1 MNETKPQTIR
11 AVVGSQLSRD
21 EEIFGSLYDR
31 KVIRRFASYVRPY
44 RRSVIIAIGSVLIY
58 TTAQMLIPLIIQSV
72 IDHAIIEKKY
82 GNGELIG
89 QGSGDGGQ
97 AHRVDALPLGTSEMA
112 GQDHPGAF
120 RDQFADGGK
129 GGVDTSL
136 VGDGSV
142 RIERNVEIHTD

>member
-72 IDHAIIEKKY
+72 IDHAIIEKNTLHLVIGIVIFFAAITTSY
-82 GNGELIG
+82 GANYLQDRIVGLIG
-89 QGSGDGGQ
+89 EKVIFLLHFS
-97 AHRVDALPLGTSEMA
+97 
-112 GQDHPGAF
+112 
-120 RDQFADGGK
+120 
-129 GGVDTSL
+129 
-136 VGDGSV
+136 
-142 RIERNVEIHTD
+142 